1 MDVKRSSTTITPY
14 TNAWRVI
21 TQSLRV
27 FVHKIGE
34 RRGIKLI
41 TFIDTNSSFNISTE
55 IALAAA
61 DRIILPVSEEYLY
74 RNGFEYLFR

>member
-1 MDVKRSSTTITPY
+1 MDLKRSSKTVTPY
-14 TNAWRVI
+14 SNPWRTI

-27 FVHKIGE
+27 FVLKIGE
-34 RRGIKLI
+34 RRGIKLM

-61 DRIILPVSEEYLY
+61 DRIILPVSEDQLH